1 MKILILTAHLTIH
14 IQTSKLRLITS
25 YQMEK
30 CQWRSIMIPVH
41 TTNHLRILVMIWS
54 TAFILLSLTLSFH
67 LSNPNKSQLITTL
80 MSNQLRINLW
90 PSWNNSRKW
99 LKDKMWK
106 KTWFMNKKTLK
117 SMDQQ
122 EITKFMK
129 KFVLKPIKIVKFNKL
144 TPTKTSKSMH
154 HPQFFQSMMKK
165 MKSKYK
171 STFLRF
177 RMRPLQ
183 IWMLKLMVHFI
194 SKSVH

>member
-1 MKILILTAHLTIH
+1 MKMLILTAHLTIH

-41 TTNHLRILVMIWS
+41 TTNPLRILVTTWS
-54 TAFILLSLTLSFH
+54 TVFTLLSLTLNFH
-67 LSNPNKSQLITTL
+67 LNNPNKSQLIRTS
-80 MSNQLRINLW
+80 MPNQLRINLW

-99 LKDKMWK
+99 LKDKLWK
-106 KTWFMNKKTLK
+106 KTGFMNKKTLK

-129 KFVLKPIKIVKFNKL
+129 KFVLKLTKIVKFNYL

-165 MKSKYK
+165 MKKIYK

-177 RMRPLQ
+177 RMMPLQ
-183 IWMLKLMVHFI
+183 I
-194 SKSVH
+194 

>member
-1 MKILILTAHLTIH
+1 
-14 IQTSKLRLITS
+14 
-25 YQMEK
+25 
-30 CQWRSIMIPVH
+30 
-41 TTNHLRILVMIWS
+41 
-54 TAFILLSLTLSFH
+54 
-67 LSNPNKSQLITTL
+67 
-80 MSNQLRINLW
+80 
-90 PSWNNSRKW
+90 
-99 LKDKMWK
+99 
-106 KTWFMNKKTLK
+106 MNKKTLK

-194 SKSVH
+194 SKSVHQCHNRILNFNRQLLSFKCLIKIATNLINLIAKLHPSKYHFKKVKIHKISITSKKESQIKLTNVNSAQII